1 MILNIKSLI
10 LSINNNHFFNLKLI
24 KIDKSHLRLQITL
37 KWMPKMSDDNI
48 KERLAFMQ
56 IDSETTQTLREIR
69 PMIEAALPTILTGF
83 YEHVKKFSDT
93 NKHFSNQQHM
103 DMAKNAQVKHWS
115 SILEGSFS
123 NNYVEGVKRIG
134 ATHARI
140 GLEPKWYIGGYSYI
154 IAEVEKLLASQAT
167 VIGLMANNTEK
178 VGHIKKQIDAFTK
191 AAMLDMDITISVYLD
206 IEAQK
211 RKQIAQETKSFF
223 ETNIANLISMLASSS
238 EELSVTALSM
248 SKVAETTTDRATTV
262 AAAAEEATAN
272 VSLIAESSSQMA
284 ASVHEIAQQIN
295 TSTRIA
301 NEAVTIADNSVSAVN
316 NLSLAADK
324 IGEVVSMISDIAA
337 QTNLLAL
344 NATIESARAGEAGK
358 GFAVVASEV
367 KSLAGQT
374 AKATEDIS
382 RQISEM
388 QSATKAAVES
398 ISIIQKTIDEINSV
412 TIAINAAVEE
422 QSAATSEITRNTK
435 EASVGTED
443 VSRNIIQVQEGAS
456 ETGAASTEVVASAE
470 ELSRQAEILE
480 NQIDSFM
487 MRLEVA

>member
-1 MILNIKSLI
+1 
-10 LSINNNHFFNLKLI
+10 
-24 KIDKSHLRLQITL
+24 
-37 KWMPKMSDDNI
+37 MPKMSDDNI